1 MTVTQPRSAFRR
13 ITDLE
18 QWRKNQ
24 IAVTISG
31 SCIFFGYWLV
41 MPFLPI
47 FVRQLGVQSTAG
59 VAFWS
64 GVLLSSSPL
73 VSSIAGP
80 IWGRIGDRI
89 GMRLM
94 AQRSTA
100 ANAVLWFAMGFS
112 QNIYQFLALR
122 LLLGLL
128 GGFNSVSV
136 ALITQACP
144 REKVPQV
151 IGTLQSVQI
160 LVAAVAP
167 FAGGVLAGTIG
178 VRYTFFVTGI
188 IMLGSVFSVFFL
200 YRDSEDDQTAATA
213 AKAAG
218 GEKMHFWKRPE
229 YLTTMLVLFFVN
241 MADRTFGPILP
252 LFLEELGT
260 PASRLA
266 VVSGALISVAALG
279 EAFSAWL
286 SGRLASRIT
295 LRRLITGRLLLSIL
309 VLLPMI
315 AVHSAGQFSILRFLL
330 ALLAGGTLT
339 LALTAASHVIPPEH
353 RGAGFGLLSSTS
365 MFGNGAGPLISG
377 ALAGFSIRSVF
388 VFNSVVYL
396 LMIGFVYKNV
406 KD

>member
-1 MTVTQPRSAFRR
+1 MTVAQPRSAFRR
-13 ITDLE
+13 ITHLE

-31 SCIFFGYWLV
+31 ACIFFGYWLV

>member
-1 MTVTQPRSAFRR
+1 LP
-13 ITDLE
+13 
-18 QWRKNQ
+18 QWKKNQ

-31 SCIFFGYWLV
+31 GCILFGYWLV

-73 VSSIAGP
+73 IASIAGP
-80 IWGRIGDRI
+80 LWGRLGDRI
-89 GMRLM
+89 GMRVM

-100 ANAVLWFAMGFS
+100 ANAVLWFASGFS
-112 QNIYQFLALR
+112 QNVYQFLAIR

-136 ALITQACP
+136 ALITQAAP
-144 REKVPQV
+144 KDKVARL

-160 LVAAVAP
+160 LVSAIAP
-167 FAGGVLAGTIG
+167 FAGGILANSIG
-178 VRYTFFVTGI
+178 VRYTFFITGI
-188 IMLGSVFSVFFL
+188 IMLGGVFSVAFL
-200 YRDSEDDQTAATA
+200 YRDSEAEPSPGSSSQPPP
-213 AKAAG
+213 
-218 GEKMHFWKRPE
+218 EREEVRFWKRPE
-229 YLTTMLVLFFVN
+229 YLTTMLILFFVN

-260 PASRLA
+260 PVSRLA
-266 VVSGALISVAALG
+266 VVSGAVISIAAFG

-286 SGRLASRIT
+286 SGRLVSKIT
-295 LRRLITGRLLLSIL
+295 LRRLIMGRLALSVL
-309 VLLPMI
+309 VLAPMI
-315 AVHSAGQFSILRFLL
+315 VVHSTKEFSILRVML

-339 LALTAASHVIPPEH
+339 LALTAASHVIPAEH
-353 RGAGFGLLSSTS
+353 RGAGFGLLSGTS
-365 MFGNGAGPLISG
+365 IFGGGAGPLIAG
-377 ALAGFSIRSVF
+377 AMAGFSIRSVF
-388 VFNSVVYL
+388 VFNSIVYV
-396 LMIGFVYKNV
+396 LMIVFVHRNV